1 MIGSVVEGLV
11 ANDTSKP
18 VNITGF
24 DELTKDQQRVVVAS
38 SVTFLMGIFQVE
50 YIYIK
55 STSIS
60 FRLSHFS
67 DDIKITPSITN
78 IIRTNC

>member
-1 MIGSVVEGLV
+1 MIGSVVDRLV
-11 ANDTSKP
+11 TNDNSKR
-18 VNITGF
+18 VYITGF
-24 DELTKDQQRVVVAS
+24 EELTEEQQRVVVAS

-60 FRLSHFS
+60 FR
-67 DDIKITPSITN
+67 
-78 IIRTNC
+78 